1 MASLGQF
8 LCFTV
13 AVLVVAVLY
22 AYARQKKDGRELTK
36 KEWLGVAKGVALAF
50 LFVLGA
56 ALLGSLFSGKA
67 EAAEGGTYFN
77 EASVYFGLDHTKKLS
92 PMCEDSGPDSRT
104 TSNMGLKLNLYRSQD
119 RRFEVGSKYT
129 HHSCAF
135 SPDARSYDAFGF
147 VAEYKFWTR

>member
-1 MASLGQF
+1 MSSLGQF
-8 LCFTV
+8 LLFTV
-13 AVLVVAVLY
+13 VVLIAAVFY
-22 AYARQKKDGRELTK
+22 THMRQKKTGRELTK
-36 KEWLGVAKGVALAF
+36 KEWLGVAKGIALAF
-50 LFVLGA
+50 LFVLAVAGV
-56 ALLGSLFSGKA
+56 GSLLSGKA

-77 EASVYFGLDHTKKLS
+77 DASVYFGLDHTKNLS

-119 RRFEVGSKYT
+119 RRFEVGGKYT

-135 SPDARSYDAFGF
+135 SPDDRSYDAFGF